1 MSDTG
6 KAVKTETVVRTY
18 NEAGDVLSEKY
29 TVVVVTTPA
38 ADESANDEQTGMY
51 L

>member
-1 MSDTG
+1 MSDP

-29 TVVVVTTPA
+29 TVVVVSTPA
-38 ADESANDEQTGMY
+38 EDEAAVNDYQTGMY